1 MVVRRS
7 AGAIAAVVL
16 VSSFVVGC
24 GADDG
29 QIIRKTDGPL
39 GFASGTTA
47 FVMDKP
53 LAGGPGA
60 PDESG
65 LWWITFGSFVLCT
78 EERDRHPVIEAV
90 RFEAYPEPEEVNA
103 IFRQVPPE
111 SEWVKTDEYGEEIAW
126 GPMLALVGRPS
137 DRFAGRETLG
147 GTYLSLPDEPITR
160 DCSVSLLKGQFV
172 EFIVE
177 AQIGPEGAWIGKTY
191 VDYRVGD
198 ELYTVAL
205 GADLAA
211 CGDAVD
217 EAAREHGYQPSCD
230 DE

>member
-1 MVVRRS
+1 M
-7 AGAIAAVVL
+7 AAAVVL
-16 VSSFVVGC
+16 VSSFLVGC
-24 GADDG
+24 GADNG
-29 QIIRKTDGPL
+29 RTIRNTDGPL
-39 GFASGTTA
+39 DFASQTTA

-65 LWWITFGSFVLCT
+65 LWWITFGGFVLCT
-78 EERDRHPVIEAV
+78 EEPDRHPVIEAV
-90 RFEAYPEPEEVNA
+90 RFEAYPEPEKVNP
-103 IFRQVPPE
+103 IFRHVPPE

-137 DRFAGRETLG
+137 DRFAGRETHG
-147 GTYLSLPDEPITR
+147 GTYSALPEEPITR
-160 DCSVSLLKGQFV
+160 DCSTHQYKEPFV
-172 EFIVE
+172 ELIVE
-177 AQIGPEGAWIGKTY
+177 AQIGPRGAWIGKTY

-198 ELYTVAL
+198 DLYTVAL

-211 CGDAVD
+211 CGDAID
-217 EAAREHGYQPSCD
+217 EVASEHDYSPSCD